1 VLLQVIVVAVVVV
14 LTVLVSVASRR
25 RGSDAVP
32 TPSGFTVPA
41 RVARPD
47 FDHPDRPWLVVVFTS
62 DTCDGCAGVVERA
75 LPLSSDEVAVCAVSV
90 QEQPESHTRYR
101 IDGVPTTIIADAEG
115 TVVGSFLGPVQTIEL
130 WDAVAAARET

>member
-1 VLLQVIVVAVVVV
+1 MLLQVIVVAVVVV

-75 LPLSSDEVAVCAVSV
+75 LPLSSDEVAGRAVSGPA
-90 QEQPESHTRYR
+90 QPESQLPRS
-101 IDGVPTTIIADAEG
+101 
-115 TVVGSFLGPVQTIEL
+115 GS
-130 WDAVAAARET
+130 DD